1 MNSQKF
7 VLDNG
12 ITVLCD
18 QISQIES
25 VSVRV
30 LFKAGSRDE
39 TGYINGISHC
49 LEHMNFKGTSRR
61 NALEIAEEFDMVGGY
76 LNAYTSRDSTVYAAK
91 VLKEDVGFAIDMLSD
106 LTGHSTYDEEELKK
120 EINVIIHEI
129 VEGNDDP
136 SDLVFDLMQEA
147 AYQDQVFGLP
157 IAGSVELVKGIKRQ
171 NLVDYAKQYYGMS
184 NTIIGIS
191 GNIDLDRIKNQ
202 LHECFVVN
210 AKYSACNPDYEHSS
224 LGITQPEICIM
235 QPKAIYIGGD
245 RRTKKDV
252 EQVHTALCFKGASY
266 FDDNYYAQQLL
277 AIIAGGGMSSR
288 LFQEVREKRG
298 LAYGVSAF
306 CSNYHDTGIFGIFAS
321 SSFDKINELLEVC
334 GEQMY
339 GLSQNVTTNELKRAK
354 AQIRSGILMSQES
367 SSKRAEKMVN
377 NYAVFARVITFDE
390 ILQKIDELDTA
401 DIAKE
406 AENLLK
412 GLQEQQLTVAMAGNI
427 KDTIYDYDK
436 ITSLFKV

>member
-1 MNSQKF
+1 MNSEKF
-7 VLDNG
+7 TLDNG
-12 ITVLCD
+12 ITVLLD
-18 QISQIES
+18 QINQIES

-61 NALEIAEEFDMVGGY
+61 NAAEIAEEFDMIGGY

-91 VLKEDVGFAIDMLSD
+91 VLKEDIGLAIDMLAD
-106 LTGHSTYDEEELKK
+106 LTNHSVYDEEELQK

-147 AYQDQVFGLP
+147 AYQNQVFGLP
-157 IAGSVELVKGIKRQ
+157 IAGRVDLIKQITRQ
-171 NLVDYAKQYYGMS
+171 NLIDYAAKYYIPS
-184 NTIIGIS
+184 NTIIGIA
-191 GNIDLDRIKNQ
+191 GNIEINQIKEQLNQ
-202 LHECFVVN
+202 RFVVN
-210 AKYSACNPDYEHSS
+210 SKNSHNSS
-224 LGITQPEICIM
+224 NFCQKSPFDSGITQP
-235 QPKAIYIGGD
+235 KAVYIGGD
-245 RRTKKDV
+245 RRSKKDV
-252 EQVHTALCFKGASY
+252 EQIHVALCFNGSSY
-266 FDDNYYAQQLL
+266 FDDNYYAQQIL

-298 LAYGVSAF
+298 LAYGISSF

-321 SSFDKINELLEVC
+321 SSTDKINELIKVC
-334 GEQMY
+334 GEQIR
-339 GLSQNVTTNELKRAK
+339 GISENVTESELNRAK

-377 NYAVFARVITFDE
+377 NYAVFDRVITFDE
-390 ILQKIDELDTA
+390 ILQKIDELEPK

-406 AENLLK
+406 AKSLLQNLTN
-412 GLQEQQLTVAMAGNI
+412 QQLTVAMAGNI
-427 KDTIYDYDK
+427 TDVIYDYDK
-436 ITSLFKV
+436 ITSLFRI